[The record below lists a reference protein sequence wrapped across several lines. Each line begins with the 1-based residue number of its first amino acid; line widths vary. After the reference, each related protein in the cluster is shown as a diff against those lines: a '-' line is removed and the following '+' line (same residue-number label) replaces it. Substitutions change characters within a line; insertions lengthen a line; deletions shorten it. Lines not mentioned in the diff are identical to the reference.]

1 MDVSGVFSL
10 KSDDLVLLLPPP
22 PLEALL
28 VRTALN
34 RDPPESFGVGGAIF
48 DR

>member
-1 MDVSGVFSL
+1 MEVSGVFSL
-10 KSDDLVLLLPPP
+10 RRDDLVLLLPP

-48 DR
+48 DH